1 METFGNMMGGC
12 FLQKELL
19 CQQAGLSSS
28 ISHEAFQAAIYER
41 LGQDDFGMDTLR
53 WWVTVIIFS
62 I

>member
-1 METFGNMMGGC
+1 METFGNMMRVC
-12 FLQKELL
+12 FSQKELL

-53 WWVTVIIFS
+53 G
-62 I
+62 